1 MKKIITRLA
10 FSAALAVVGFMACT
24 KKMTNQY
31 FGNGSTPTMTVSAT
45 TIAPTPADSS
55 NNVLAISWTNPHY
68 ATDSATELYSIQI
81 DSSGRNFSKAITIA
95 VSGALVDS
103 LTAKQINTIALGFGF
118 SYNVAYNMDIRV
130 ISSYANN
137 NQQLTSNT
145 ITVSYTPY
153 VIPPKVPPPTS
164 GLLFLV
170 GSVTQGTAW
179 SNPVQSPTAVY
190 QFERVDSVDYAGVF
204 NLTAAGQFLVVPV
217 NGSWTNKFATAD
229 NSESGTG
236 GSFAYNASNNF
247 TGPAT
252 AGWYTIWFN
261 FQAGTYTITPY
272 TQPIIPDSLF
282 VVGNAT
288 AGGWNNPVPD
298 PGQAMTQL
306 NSTQFSITLP
316 LSAAGQYLLL
326 PTNGSWT
333 NKFAVNNNNTPPAS
347 GGAFGYNPNSTQ
359 NGTWNTNFNGPAN
372 AGTYTI
378 IADFLNYTYTV
389 TQ

>member
-1 MKKIITRLA
+1 MKKNIYRLPLVICM
-10 FSAALAVVGFMACT
+10 AAASLIACE
-24 KKMTNQY
+24 KKMTNQF
-31 FGNGSTPTMTVSAT
+31 FGNGTTPTMKLST
-45 TIAPTPADSS
+45 TSLTPTPADSS
-55 NNVLAISWTNPHY
+55 TEVLAISWTNPHY
-68 ATDSATELYSIQI
+68 ATDSASELYTIQI
-81 DSSGRNFSKAITIA
+81 DSSGRNFSKAVSIP

-118 SYNVAYNMDIRV
+118 SYNVAYNMDVRV
-130 ISSYANN
+130 ISSYSNYN
-137 NQQLTSNT
+137 EDLTSNT
-145 ITVSYTPY
+145 MTISYTPY
-153 VIPPKVPPPTS
+153 VIPPKVVPPSTH
-164 GLLFLV
+164 LLFLV

-190 QFERVDSVDYAGVF
+190 QFEEVDSVDYAGVF
-204 NLTAAGQFLVVPV
+204 NLTAGGQFLVVPV
-217 NGSWTNKFATAD
+217 NGSWTNKYATAD
-229 NSESGTG
+229 NTESGTG
-236 GSFAYNASNNF
+236 GGFGYNANNNF
-247 TGPAT
+247 TGPAA

-261 FQAGTYTITPY
+261 FQAGTFTITPY

-282 VVGNAT
+282 VVGSAT

-347 GGAFGYNPNSTQ
+347 GGAFGYNPNSAQ

-372 AGTYTI
+372 AGTYTLT
-378 IADFLNYTYTV
+378 ADFLNYTYIV